1 MGKTNENLNFDVR
14 VYKVNQL
21 SNTSDLMPK
30 LTKSPNF
37 MLSNA
42 QKHILT
48 NKSMPET
55 FHLNGH
61 THCT

>member
-21 SNTSDLMPK
+21 GNTSDLMPK

-37 MLSNA
+37 
-42 QKHILT
+42 IL
-48 NKSMPET
+48 
-55 FHLNGH
+55 
-61 THCT
+61 